1 MKQED
6 DYLVPITYPNAV
18 KPRGE
23 IKPGTESSL
32 DSVQR
37 LHFTSPLQGQY
48 LAART
53 AEVKRLS
60 TPQQKQLMFPNNQGL
75 VGGFQ
80 RHHDRVRGW

>member
-1 MKQED
+1 MTHPSSVED
-6 DYLVPITYPNAV
+6 P
-18 KPRGE
+18 GE
-23 IKPGTESSL
+23 IKPGTDSSL

-48 LAART
+48 VAAQT

-60 TPQQKQLMFPNNQGL
+60 ALQQKQLMFLNNQGL

-80 RHHDRVRGW
+80 CGHDR